1 MTSRTVLIFIPILL
15 FFAALAVTAVWTE
28 RRRSREKEKQR
39 FADEYFLGSRSLSG
53 VVLAM
58 TLVATYGSVS
68 SFVSGPGIAWKLGL
82 GWVVFA
88 APQIIA
94 GFFILGLLGKKMAL
108 ASRASGAITVTGLL
122 EVRFG
127 SRALTVLL
135 SLALLICFC
144 AMMTGQFIGGA
155 AIFAEAAGIDPVLGL
170 LLFGLLTVFYT
181 TFGGF
186 RAVAWTD
193 FVCAVL
199 MIVGMVMLGW
209 AVIGEA
215 GGLTAAMERAAAA
228 QLADPSADLSSSP
241 IFSPNAN
248 GALPWTLL
256 FSAWILVGFGTAGL
270 PQSAVRCMSYQS
282 SADLHRAMIVS
293 TIVCGA
299 LMIGITVIGVF
310 ARGLPDFDL
319 AGASTDHVV
328 PRLITQHLTPIEA
341 GITLIGPLAA
351 TMSTVSSLLIAAS
364 SAVVKDLLLAAR
376 PELEQPPKVLLRL
389 SRWATLVLG
398 LAAMA
403 AAARPFDLIAWINMG
418 SFGGLEVAFLFP
430 LVLGLFWR
438 RATAKGCVAS
448 ISVGL
453 MLYAGLL
460 LFKPNLWGFH
470 AIVPGLFVTAV
481 VFALVSLLTKQHP
494 NAKLRYFFPKPRA
507 PKAAG
512 GWTCGK

>member
-1 MTSRTVLIFIPILL
+1 
-15 FFAALAVTAVWTE
+15 
-28 RRRSREKEKQR
+28 
-39 FADEYFLGSRSLSG
+39 
-53 VVLAM
+53 
-58 TLVATYGSVS
+58 
-68 SFVSGPGIAWKLGL
+68 
-82 GWVVFA
+82 
-88 APQIIA
+88 
-94 GFFILGLLGKKMAL
+94 
-108 ASRASGAITVTGLL
+108 
-122 EVRFG
+122 
-127 SRALTVLL
+127 
-135 SLALLICFC
+135 
-144 AMMTGQFIGGA
+144 
-155 AIFAEAAGIDPVLGL
+155 
-170 LLFGLLTVFYT
+170 
-181 TFGGF
+181 
-186 RAVAWTD
+186 
-193 FVCAVL
+193 
-199 MIVGMVMLGW
+199 
-209 AVIGEA
+209 
-215 GGLTAAMERAAAA
+215 
-228 QLADPSADLSSSP
+228 
-241 IFSPNAN
+241 
-248 GALPWTLL
+248 
-256 FSAWILVGFGTAGL
+256 
-270 PQSAVRCMSYQS
+270 
-282 SADLHRAMIVS
+282 MIVS

-376 PELEQPPKVLLRL
+376 PELEHQPKVLLRI

-470 AIVPGLFVTAV
+470 AIVPGLLVTAV

-494 NAKLRYFFPKPRA
+494 NAKLRYFFPKPRG
-507 PKAAG
+507 PKAA

>member
-1 MTSRTVLIFIPILL
+1 
-15 FFAALAVTAVWTE
+15 
-28 RRRSREKEKQR
+28 
-39 FADEYFLGSRSLSG
+39 
-53 VVLAM
+53 
-58 TLVATYGSVS
+58 
-68 SFVSGPGIAWKLGL
+68 
-82 GWVVFA
+82 
-88 APQIIA
+88 
-94 GFFILGLLGKKMAL
+94 
-108 ASRASGAITVTGLL
+108 
-122 EVRFG
+122 
-127 SRALTVLL
+127 
-135 SLALLICFC
+135 
-144 AMMTGQFIGGA
+144 
-155 AIFAEAAGIDPVLGL
+155 
-170 LLFGLLTVFYT
+170 
-181 TFGGF
+181 
-186 RAVAWTD
+186 
-193 FVCAVL
+193 
-199 MIVGMVMLGW
+199 
-209 AVIGEA
+209 
-215 GGLTAAMERAAAA
+215 
-228 QLADPSADLSSSP
+228 
-241 IFSPNAN
+241 
-248 GALPWTLL
+248 
-256 FSAWILVGFGTAGL
+256 
-270 PQSAVRCMSYQS
+270 MSYQS

-376 PELEQPPKVLLRL
+376 PELEHQPKVLLRI

-470 AIVPGLFVTAV
+470 AIVPGLLVTAV

-494 NAKLRYFFPKPRA
+494 NAKLRYFFPKPRGA
-507 PKAAG
+507 
-512 GWTCGK
+512 

>member
-1 MTSRTVLIFIPILL
+1 M
-15 FFAALAVTAVWTE
+15 TAVWTE

-215 GGLTAAMERAAAA
+215 IDRNKADQIGMLATVMNCIYVSDICRYLGLKTE
-228 QLADPSADLSSSP
+228 
-241 IFSPNAN
+241 IFTP
-248 GALPWTLL
+248 
-256 FSAWILVGFGTAGL
+256 F
-270 PQSAVRCMSYQS
+270 
-282 SADLHRAMIVS
+282 
-293 TIVCGA
+293 VCGA
-299 LMIGITVIGVF
+299 FTSLYSKDAVEASFAQGKIVF
-310 ARGLPDFDL
+310 F
-319 AGASTDHVV
+319 AGGTGHPYFSTDTATVLRAV
-328 PRLITQHLTPIEA
+328 EIEA
-341 GITLIGPLAA
+341 EAI
-351 TMSTVSSLLIAAS
+351 
-364 SAVVKDLLLAAR
+364 LLAKAVDGIYDSD
-376 PELEQPPKVLLRL
+376 PKTNPNAVKYDEI
-389 SRWATLVLG
+389 SIEEVVAKK
-398 LAAMA
+398 LAAM
-403 AAARPFDLIAWINMG
+403 DL
-418 SFGGLEVAFLFP
+418 
-430 LVLGLFWR
+430 
-438 RATAKGCVAS
+438 TAS
-448 ISVGL
+448 IMCMEQKMP
-453 MLYAGLL
+453 ML
-460 LFKPNLWGFH
+460 
-470 AIVPGLFVTAV
+470 
-481 VFALVSLLTKQHP
+481 VFALDEKDSIINAVHGKFVGTKV
-494 NAKLRYFFPKPRA
+494 
-507 PKAAG
+507 
-512 GWTCGK
+512 TV

>member
-94 GFFILGLLGKKMAL
+94 GFFYLGLLGKKMAL

-241 IFSPNAN
+241 IF
-248 GALPWTLL
+248 
-256 FSAWILVGFGTAGL
+256 F
-270 PQSAVRCMSYQS
+270 
-282 SADLHRAMIVS
+282 
-293 TIVCGA
+293 
-299 LMIGITVIGVF
+299 
-310 ARGLPDFDL
+310 
-319 AGASTDHVV
+319 
-328 PRLITQHLTPIEA
+328 TQCQWRT
-341 GITLIGPLAA
+341 
-351 TMSTVSSLLIAAS
+351 SL
-364 SAVVKDLLLAAR
+364 D
-376 PELEQPPKVLLRL
+376 
-389 SRWATLVLG
+389 
-398 LAAMA
+398 
-403 AAARPFDLIAWINMG
+403 
-418 SFGGLEVAFLFP
+418 
-430 LVLGLFWR
+430 
-438 RATAKGCVAS
+438 
-448 ISVGL
+448 
-453 MLYAGLL
+453 
-460 LFKPNLWGFH
+460 
-470 AIVPGLFVTAV
+470 AV
-481 VFALVSLLTKQHP
+481 VFGLDFGGFR
-494 NAKLRYFFPKPRA
+494 NGRA
-507 PKAAG
+507 AAVG
-512 GWTCGK
+512 CAVHELPVFCRPSSRDDREYDSVRRTDDRHYRNRCFCARAA

>member
-1 MTSRTVLIFIPILL
+1 MTSRTILIFIPILL

-199 MIVGMVMLGW
+199 MIVGMVMQ
-209 AVIGEA
+209 IG
-215 GGLTAAMERAAAA
+215 RA
-228 QLADPSADLSSSP
+228 
-241 IFSPNAN
+241 
-248 GALPWTLL
+248 
-256 FSAWILVGFGTAGL
+256 
-270 PQSAVRCMSYQS
+270 
-282 SADLHRAMIVS
+282 
-293 TIVCGA
+293 
-299 LMIGITVIGVF
+299 
-310 ARGLPDFDL
+310 
-319 AGASTDHVV
+319 HV
-328 PRLITQHLTPIEA
+328 
-341 GITLIGPLAA
+341 
-351 TMSTVSSLLIAAS
+351 
-364 SAVVKDLLLAAR
+364 
-376 PELEQPPKVLLRL
+376 
-389 SRWATLVLG
+389 
-398 LAAMA
+398 
-403 AAARPFDLIAWINMG
+403 
-418 SFGGLEVAFLFP
+418 
-430 LVLGLFWR
+430 
-438 RATAKGCVAS
+438 
-448 ISVGL
+448 
-453 MLYAGLL
+453 
-460 LFKPNLWGFH
+460 
-470 AIVPGLFVTAV
+470 
-481 VFALVSLLTKQHP
+481 
-494 NAKLRYFFPKPRA
+494 
-507 PKAAG
+507 
-512 GWTCGK
+512 

>member
-1 MTSRTVLIFIPILL
+1 M
-15 FFAALAVTAVWTE
+15 
-28 RRRSREKEKQR
+28 
-39 FADEYFLGSRSLSG
+39 
-53 VVLAM
+53 
-58 TLVATYGSVS
+58 
-68 SFVSGPGIAWKLGL
+68 
-82 GWVVFA
+82 
-88 APQIIA
+88 
-94 GFFILGLLGKKMAL
+94 
-108 ASRASGAITVTGLL
+108 
-122 EVRFG
+122 
-127 SRALTVLL
+127 
-135 SLALLICFC
+135 
-144 AMMTGQFIGGA
+144 
-155 AIFAEAAGIDPVLGL
+155 GL

-376 PELEQPPKVLLRL
+376 PELEHQPKVLLRI

>member
-364 SAVVKDLLLAAR
+364 SAVVKDLLLAA
-376 PELEQPPKVLLRL
+376 
-389 SRWATLVLG
+389 
-398 LAAMA
+398 
-403 AAARPFDLIAWINMG
+403 ARPFDLIAWINMG

>member
-1 MTSRTVLIFIPILL
+1 M
-15 FFAALAVTAVWTE
+15 TAVWTE
-28 RRRSREKEKQR
+28 RHRSREKEKQR

-135 SLALLICFC
+135 SLALL
-144 AMMTGQFIGGA
+144 
-155 AIFAEAAGIDPVLGL
+155 AEAAGIDPVLGL

-199 MIVGMVMLGW
+199 MIVGMVMLGC

-376 PELEQPPKVLLRL
+376 PELEHQPKVLLRI

-470 AIVPGLFVTAV
+470 AIVPGLLVTAV

-494 NAKLRYFFPKPRA
+494 NAKLRYFFPKPRGA
-507 PKAAG
+507 
-512 GWTCGK
+512 

>member
-1 MTSRTVLIFIPILL
+1 MTNGTLLTFAPIAL
-15 FFAALAVTAVWTE
+15 FFVALAATAVWTE
-28 RRRSREKEKQR
+28 RKSAREAPQQR

-68 SFVSGPGIAWKLGL
+68 SFVSGPGIAWQLGL

-94 GFFILGLLGKKMAL
+94 GFLILGLLGKKMAL

-135 SLALLICFC
+135 SAALLLCFC

-155 AIFAEAAGIDPVLGL
+155 AIFAEAAGIDPLLGL

-193 FVCAVL
+193 FICAVL
-199 MIVGMVMLGW
+199 MLVGMVMLGS
-209 AVIGEA
+209 AVLGDA
-215 GGLTAAMERAAAA
+215 GGLEAAMERAAAA
-228 QLADPSADLSSSP
+228 ALTDPGADISTSPMLSP
-241 IFSPNAN
+241 DAG

-270 PQSAVRCMSYQS
+270 PQSAVRCMSYEKS
-282 SADLHRAMIVS
+282 EDLHQAMIVS

-299 LMIGITVIGVF
+299 LMIGITTIGVF

-319 AGASTDHVV
+319 AGASTDHVI
-328 PRLITQHLTPIEA
+328 PRLIAHHLSPIEA

-376 PELEQPPKVLLRL
+376 PQLEHQPKVLLRV
-389 SRWATLVLG
+389 SKWTTLLLG
-398 LAAMA
+398 AAAMA
-403 AAARPFDLIAWINMG
+403 AAARPFDLIAWINLG
-418 SFGGLEVAFLFP
+418 SFGGLEIAFLFP

-438 RATAKGCVAS
+438 RATASGCIAS
-448 ISVGL
+448 IAAGL
-453 MLYAGLL
+453 CLYAGLL
-460 LFKPNLWGFH
+460 ILKPNLMGFH
-470 AIVPGLFVTAV
+470 AIVPSLIATAAVFVV
-481 VFALVSLLTKQHP
+481 VSLMTKQCRR
-494 NAKLRYFFPKPRA
+494 AKLDYFFPRR
-507 PKAAG
+507 G
-512 GWTCGK
+512 

>member
-1 MTSRTVLIFIPILL
+1 
-15 FFAALAVTAVWTE
+15 
-28 RRRSREKEKQR
+28 
-39 FADEYFLGSRSLSG
+39 
-53 VVLAM
+53 
-58 TLVATYGSVS
+58 
-68 SFVSGPGIAWKLGL
+68 
-82 GWVVFA
+82 
-88 APQIIA
+88 
-94 GFFILGLLGKKMAL
+94 
-108 ASRASGAITVTGLL
+108 
-122 EVRFG
+122 
-127 SRALTVLL
+127 
-135 SLALLICFC
+135 
-144 AMMTGQFIGGA
+144 
-155 AIFAEAAGIDPVLGL
+155 
-170 LLFGLLTVFYT
+170 
-181 TFGGF
+181 
-186 RAVAWTD
+186 
-193 FVCAVL
+193 
-199 MIVGMVMLGW
+199 
-209 AVIGEA
+209 
-215 GGLTAAMERAAAA
+215 MERAAAA

-376 PELEQPPKVLLRL
+376 PELEHQPKVLLRI

-438 RATAKGCVAS
+438 RATCQGMRSLDLGWAHALCGTAAFQAQPLGIPCNRSGALCDCS
-448 ISVGL
+448 GL
-453 MLYAGLL
+453 CSSELAHEAAPQRQTQILLSQTAG
-460 LFKPNLWGFH
+460 
-470 AIVPGLFVTAV
+470 A
-481 VFALVSLLTKQHP
+481 
-494 NAKLRYFFPKPRA
+494 
-507 PKAAG
+507 
-512 GWTCGK
+512 

>member
-209 AVIGEA
+209 AVIGWRTDCRYGACCCRPTCRSVSGFVFEPHFFTQCQWRTSLDA
-215 GGLTAAMERAAAA
+215 VVFGLDFGGFRNGRAAAVGCA
-228 QLADPSADLSSSP
+228 VHELPVFCRPSSRDDREYDS
-241 IFSPNAN
+241 
-248 GALPWTLL
+248 
-256 FSAWILVGFGTAGL
+256 
-270 PQSAVRCMSYQS
+270 VRRTDDRHYRNRCFC
-282 SADLHRAMIVS
+282 ARA
-293 TIVCGA
+293 A
-299 LMIGITVIGVF
+299 
-310 ARGLPDFDL
+310 
-319 AGASTDHVV
+319 
-328 PRLITQHLTPIEA
+328 
-341 GITLIGPLAA
+341 
-351 TMSTVSSLLIAAS
+351 
-364 SAVVKDLLLAAR
+364 
-376 PELEQPPKVLLRL
+376 
-389 SRWATLVLG
+389 
-398 LAAMA
+398 
-403 AAARPFDLIAWINMG
+403 
-418 SFGGLEVAFLFP
+418 
-430 LVLGLFWR
+430 
-438 RATAKGCVAS
+438 
-448 ISVGL
+448 
-453 MLYAGLL
+453 
-460 LFKPNLWGFH
+460 
-470 AIVPGLFVTAV
+470 
-481 VFALVSLLTKQHP
+481 
-494 NAKLRYFFPKPRA
+494 
-507 PKAAG
+507 
-512 GWTCGK
+512 

>member
-1 MTSRTVLIFIPILL
+1 MPVITKTLQQKRQRNDQPDSPHFHSDPALL
-15 FFAALAVTAVWTE
+15 RSACGDCGVDGAAPQPRKRKAALC
-28 RRRSREKEKQR
+28 RRV
-39 FADEYFLGSRSLSG
+39 FLGSRSLSG

-241 IFSPNAN
+241 IFHPMPMAHFP
-248 GALPWTLL
+248 GRCCFRP
-256 FSAWILVGFGTAGL
+256 GFWW
-270 PQSAVRCMSYQS
+270 
-282 SADLHRAMIVS
+282 VS
-293 TIVCGA
+293 ERQGCRSRLCGA
-299 LMIGITVIGVF
+299 
-310 ARGLPDFDL
+310 
-319 AGASTDHVV
+319 
-328 PRLITQHLTPIEA
+328 
-341 GITLIGPLAA
+341 
-351 TMSTVSSLLIAAS
+351 
-364 SAVVKDLLLAAR
+364 
-376 PELEQPPKVLLRL
+376 
-389 SRWATLVLG
+389 
-398 LAAMA
+398 
-403 AAARPFDLIAWINMG
+403 
-418 SFGGLEVAFLFP
+418 
-430 LVLGLFWR
+430 
-438 RATAKGCVAS
+438 
-448 ISVGL
+448 
-453 MLYAGLL
+453 
-460 LFKPNLWGFH
+460 
-470 AIVPGLFVTAV
+470 
-481 VFALVSLLTKQHP
+481 
-494 NAKLRYFFPKPRA
+494 
-507 PKAAG
+507 
-512 GWTCGK
+512 

>member
-1 MTSRTVLIFIPILL
+1 MTSRTILIFIPILL

-209 AVIGEA
+209 SVLGEA

-228 QLADPSADLSSSP
+228 H
-241 IFSPNAN
+241 
-248 GALPWTLL
+248 
-256 FSAWILVGFGTAGL
+256 
-270 PQSAVRCMSYQS
+270 
-282 SADLHRAMIVS
+282 LHRAMIVS

-376 PELEQPPKVLLRL
+376 PELEHQPKVLLRI

-494 NAKLRYFFPKPRA
+494 NAKLRYFFPKPRGA
-507 PKAAG
+507 
-512 GWTCGK
+512 